1 MQDQLLVDKRD
12 ISCMHGEVFVL
23 GTTARVPLC
32 MVVGDLSL
40 VRLVQ
45 DEKDS
50 VAVVQLVLKAR
61 DVVN

>member
-1 MQDQLLVDKRD
+1 
-12 ISCMHGEVFVL
+12 MHGEVFVL